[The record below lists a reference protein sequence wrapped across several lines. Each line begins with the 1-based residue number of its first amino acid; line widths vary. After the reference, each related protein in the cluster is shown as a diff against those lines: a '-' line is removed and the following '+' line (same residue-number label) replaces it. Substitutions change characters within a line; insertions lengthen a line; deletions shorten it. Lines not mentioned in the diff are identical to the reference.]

1 MDEYPPGSL
10 DHNVPLLV
18 VSGLT
23 TDPTKPLVTD
33 PELKEQGILI
43 RSEVSPLDTP
53 EADIILRYIQERDAS
68 TLPWNPRGTS
78 RKYRFKVKTIGRVCS
93 KYYTNNALNSIQI
106 LTICT
111 DWPFLPLGIL
121 TPASSGPSS
130 RRS

>member
-23 TDPTKPLVTD
+23 TAPTKPLVTD

-68 TLPWNPRGTS
+68 DLPWNPRGTS
-78 RKYRFKVKTIGRVCS
+78 RKYRFKVKTIGRVS
-93 KYYTNNALNSIQI
+93 RDMHSVSIVVPARLTTALS
-106 LTICT
+106 
-111 DWPFLPLGIL
+111 GIH
-121 TPASSGPSS
+121 TTTSSSPPT
-130 RRS
+130 